1 MKNKSSN
8 KFLLTLI
15 TAVVLLGTLAMTL
28 QASKRNVN
36 PKISANSPD
45 LLATACSAIPAGTY
59 AVTVKTFSG
68 VPWSVSCSGKN
79 GKWSGTVPAG
89 EFPAGQ
95 QKIPRISSGNSY
107 SFNTTL
113 MKVCDSG
120 LSASSWK
127 QICQTC
133 KYIDCAK
140 VKIAGSGTASQIQCS
155 PKTGGYTATGVG
167 KLTVSYNGEDLGSC
181 STKASYNG
189 KITGSFTKVK

>member
-1 MKNKSSN
+1 
-8 KFLLTLI
+8 
-15 TAVVLLGTLAMTL
+15 MTL

-155 PKTGGYTATGVG
+155 PKMAGYTATGVG
-167 KLTVSYNGEDLGSC
+167 KLAVSYNSGDLGSC
-181 STKASYNG
+181 SAKASYNG
-189 KITGSFTKVK
+189 KITGSFTTTK